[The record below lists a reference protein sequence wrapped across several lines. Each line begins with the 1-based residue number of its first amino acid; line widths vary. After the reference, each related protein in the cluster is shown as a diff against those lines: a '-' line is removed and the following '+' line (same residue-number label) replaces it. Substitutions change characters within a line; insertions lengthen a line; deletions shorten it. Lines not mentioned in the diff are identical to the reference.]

1 MKNTCCKNPCE
12 HCELSEKEIKNE
24 IEALKY
30 YIRAAREVERRF
42 GSQYRKACAFLY
54 DIEPMAEYEIRNAL
68 ENGKIEVLVK
78 EMLEELEDKKAILE
92 ELENQSKGG
101 AIETKIIYEDCTNKS

>member
-1 MKNTCCKNPCE
+1 MKNTCCKNLCE
-12 HCELSEKEIKNE
+12 HVKSMEKEIKNE
-24 IEALKY
+24 IEALEY
-30 YIRAAREVERRF
+30 YIKAAREVERYF
-42 GSQYRKACAFLY
+42 GPQYRKACAFLY

-92 ELENQSKGG
+92 ELKNQSK
-101 AIETKIIYEDCTNKS
+101 AEQLK